1 MKLKFLVQQFINN
14 LMKKNNY
21 FYFLIFL
28 FLNLFFLPVKSDP
41 ILELGKIIFLEQGN
55 CATCHTLADAKS
67 NGNIGPNLNQ
77 IRPDIARVID
87 TVTNG
92 IGVMPPYK
100 DLLSTQEIEAVV
112 DSMQNFFVSQSR
124 IAA

>member
-1 MKLKFLVQQFINN
+1 
-14 LMKKNNY
+14 MKKNNY

-28 FLNLFFLPVKSDP
+28 LLNLFFLPVKSDP

-77 IRPDIARVID
+77 IKPDIARVIN

-100 DLLSTQEIEAVV
+100 DLLSTQEIEAVAHY
-112 DSMQNFFVSQSR
+112 VS
-124 IAA
+124 ITAAE

>member
-1 MKLKFLVQQFINN
+1 
-14 LMKKNNY
+14 MKKNNY

-28 FLNLFFLPVKSDP
+28 LLNLFFLPVKSDP
-41 ILELGKIIFLEQGN
+41 ILELGKIVFLEQGN

-77 IRPDIARVID
+77 IKPDIARVID

-100 DLLSTQEIEAVV
+100 DLLSTQEIEAVAHY
-112 DSMQNFFVSQSR
+112 VS
-124 IAA
+124 ITAAE

>member
-1 MKLKFLVQQFINN
+1 
-14 LMKKNNY
+14 MKKNNY

-28 FLNLFFLPVKSDP
+28 FLNLFLLPVKSDP

-67 NGNIGPNLNQ
+67 NGKIGPNLNQ
-77 IRPDIARVID
+77 IKPDIARVIN

-100 DLLSTQEIEAVV
+100 DLLSTQEIEAVAHY
-112 DSMQNFFVSQSR
+112 VS
-124 IAA
+124 ITAAE